1 MDKRGKQN
9 RRDSPG
15 RKRTTKSYRAARSE
29 MPSKS
34 SITSTETFVSPSGR
48 RYTILKTDQIDPYD
62 DPKDSGRKGRGD

>member
-1 MDKRGKQN
+1 
-9 RRDSPG
+9 
-15 RKRTTKSYRAARSE
+15 